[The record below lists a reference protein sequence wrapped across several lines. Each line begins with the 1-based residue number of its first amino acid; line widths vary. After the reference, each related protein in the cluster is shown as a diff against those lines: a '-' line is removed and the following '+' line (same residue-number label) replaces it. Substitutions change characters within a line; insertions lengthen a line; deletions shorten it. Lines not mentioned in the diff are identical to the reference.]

1 MKKILILGS
10 EGQIG
15 SHLKFYLKNKNYDV
29 LNFDIINNKDE
40 DLRINKN
47 KKLKYFIKKSD
58 FIFFLAFDV
67 GGSKYLNKYQKTYSF
82 LMNNISIMKNTFE
95 QIHQNKKKFIFV
107 TSQMSN
113 MSHSPYGVLKKIGEE
128 ITESLNGISVRL
140 WNVYGIEKNLEKSHV
155 ITDFILKG
163 FEYRKIKMI
172 TSGEEK
178 RDFLYAEDCCRGF
191 EIIMKKFHH
200 LVRYKIID
208 LNYGKYTKIINV
220 AQIIKDIFFKNNL
233 KVKIIKGKN
242 LDIVQKNLLNSSSKI
257 LRKYWKPKFNL
268 IQGIQEVFKHYKN
281 VRE

>member
-1 MKKILILGS
+1 MAKP
-10 EGQIG
+10 IG
-15 SHLKFYLKNKNYDV
+15 RKFVSNTQ
-29 LNFDIINNKDE
+29 E
-40 DLRINKN
+40 DLSEVLKHVADVIAAR
-47 KKLKYFIKKSD
+47 KKQVNEGI
-58 FIFFLAFDV
+58 
-67 GGSKYLNKYQKTYSF
+67 
-82 LMNNISIMKNTFE
+82 
-95 QIHQNKKKFIFV
+95 QIDSSYVASLLTKGDDAI
-107 TSQMSN
+107 
-113 MSHSPYGVLKKIGEE
+113 LKKIGEE